1 MFFDIK
7 KDVDEGVLIES
18 LKIPESENSAVV
30 TSVNGGRG
38 LLAIGDSIGRLHLLD
53 RRMNMKVISVYPG
66 QSLELIARSSKSG
79 KNLQSRDFGSCK
91 LKI

>member
-30 TSVNGGRG
+30 TTVTGGRG

-79 KNLQSRDFGSCK
+79 KN
-91 LKI
+91 